1 MMTITKGKEKNKM
14 GYEKCRRKERER
26 ERGDDVYELMGL
38 TRCFPTWAASVVM

>member
-26 ERGDDVYELMGL
+26 EREEMM
-38 TRCFPTWAASVVM
+38 SMS